1 MKQHVHYSIDML
13 LAPFFS
19 GFHSRGYFGQNFIT
33 EEETESL
40 EMLEITND

>member
-1 MKQHVHYSIDML
+1 M
-13 LAPFFS
+13 AFS
-19 GFHSRGYFGQNFIT
+19 FQGATLVKNFIT